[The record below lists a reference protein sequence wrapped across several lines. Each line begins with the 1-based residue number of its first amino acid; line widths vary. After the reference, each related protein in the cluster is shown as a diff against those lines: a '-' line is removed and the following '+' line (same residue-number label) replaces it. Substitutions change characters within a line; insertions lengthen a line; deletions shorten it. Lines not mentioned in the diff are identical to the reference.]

1 MDAVNESHHILEA
14 GVDLQ
19 TAPFIALGVVIC
31 VMVLAGLWKLISV
44 MQERRLACYQSNPCD
59 SWLCATAEVDLEGRL
74 VAGEEKV
81 TGAKGRV
88 V

>member
-1 MDAVNESHHILEA
+1 MDTVNEHRHVLEA

-19 TAPFIALGVVIC
+19 TAIYVALGAVIC

-59 SWLCATAEVDLEGRL
+59 SWPCATAEVDLEDGL
-74 VAGEEKV
+74 VADEEKV
-81 TGAKGRV
+81 TGA
-88 V
+88 